1 MSILWLNVLLIFT
14 TFPGI
19 IYVLFNAISI
29 FRYLKMSTIYLG
41 TLIVL
46 VFFDCC
52 VLDKKILILV
62 LVILLLPLGYASFE
76 KKLLNL
82 NRNILLKNMNYF
94 RLIVMFPLFEE
105 LNFRYFLYLETKM
118 LSISV
123 IAFIILSTL
132 SFFLTH
138 LLYQGISAYIKL
150 LFSFGQAV
158 LLVLSNSIILV
169 ILVHIIFN
177 ILVFLDRLSVK
188 REW

>member
-1 MSILWLNVLLIFT
+1 M
-14 TFPGI
+14 
-19 IYVLFNAISI
+19 A
-29 FRYLKMSTIYLG
+29 YLYN
-41 TLIVL
+41 
-46 VFFDCC
+46 
-52 VLDKKILILV
+52 
-62 LVILLLPLGYASFE
+62 
-76 KKLLNL
+76 LNL
-82 NRNILLKNMNYF
+82 LHLDFKSGNYF

>member
-1 MSILWLNVLLIFT
+1 
-14 TFPGI
+14 
-19 IYVLFNAISI
+19 
-29 FRYLKMSTIYLG
+29 
-41 TLIVL
+41 
-46 VFFDCC
+46 
-52 VLDKKILILV
+52 
-62 LVILLLPLGYASFE
+62 
-76 KKLLNL
+76 
-82 NRNILLKNMNYF
+82 MNYF